1 MTGHPDPGTPAPF
14 ARDQAAR
21 IADTVAFDA
30 DGLVTAV
37 AQQHDTGRV
46 LMVAWMT
53 RAALIQTLTTGRV
66 TYWSRSRGE
75 LWRKGDT
82 SGHTQQLVELRVDCD
97 GDSLLLLIEQT
108 GPACHTG
115 AETCFYRRATDAG
128 LREL

>member
-1 MTGHPDPGTPAPF
+1 MTRHPDRVAPATF
-14 ARDQAAR
+14 TQDQAAR

-53 RAALIQTLTTGRV
+53 RDALIQTLTTGRV

-82 SGHTQQLVELRVDCD
+82 SGHIQQLVELRVDCD
-97 GDSLLLLIEQT
+97 GDSLLLRIEQT

-115 AETCFYRRATDAG
+115 AESCFYRRATGAG
-128 LREL
+128 LQAG

>member
-1 MTGHPDPGTPAPF
+1 MTGHPDPGTPARF
-14 ARDQAAR
+14 TRDQAAQ
-21 IADTVAFDA
+21 IADTVAFGA

-37 AQQHDTGRV
+37 AQQYDTGRV

-128 LREL
+128 LREV